1 MKTHKLLIKILLLH
15 GNAVSIDTLELY
27 CILVETI
34 VVSLNPHVPSL
45 GSFLKAETMSF
56 VIYESLMSAHRP
68 DIW

>member
-1 MKTHKLLIKILLLH
+1 MRTHKLLIILLH

-27 CILVETI
+27 RTLVETI

-56 VIYESLMSAHRP
+56 IIYESLMSAHRL
-68 DIW
+68 DTW